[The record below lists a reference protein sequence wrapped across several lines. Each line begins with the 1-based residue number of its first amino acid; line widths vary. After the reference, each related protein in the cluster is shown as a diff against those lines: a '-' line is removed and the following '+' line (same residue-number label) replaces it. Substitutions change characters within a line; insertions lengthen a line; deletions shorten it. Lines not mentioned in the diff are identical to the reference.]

1 MDKRETS
8 RLDVRGFAGHAKV
21 DNKLRRENDKF

>member
-1 MDKRETS
+1 VRGF
-8 RLDVRGFAGHAKV
+8 DVRGFAGHAKV